1 MVKELH
7 GDLNFVGRFLFLWI
21 LSYTGNSAS
30 ANMSSDL
37 NTDLSKKTAV
47 LGLKLWVLIGIIV
60 GLSIVIILS
69 ILSFCLTS
77 RKKSRRARDKL
88 PFSQIPTVSKE
99 IKEVR
104 VEQISANEFVPRDG
118 ILLTIH
124 DKSSDKGS
132 DKVMVHLGMSKMKH
146 GDNGS
151 QTGSFH
157 YLDRDGAGSQS
168 GEEGSSGKYSV
179 YNKPSSSYPITAP
192 SPLCGLPEFS
202 HLGWGHWFT
211 LRDLELAT
219 NRFSKENVLGE
230 GGYGVVYRGH
240 LINGTP
246 VAVKK
251 LLNNMGQAEKEF
263 RVEVEAIGHVRHKNL
278 VRLLGYCIEG
288 THRML
293 VYEYVNNGNLEQWL
307 HGAMRQHGYLTWEAR
322 IKVLVGTAKALAYL
336 HEAIEPKVVH
346 RDIKSSNILIDDDF
360 NAKVSDFG
368 LAKLLGAGK
377 SHITTRVMGTFGYV
391 APEYANSGLLNEK
404 SDVYS
409 FGVVLLEAITG
420 RDPVDYGR
428 PATEVN
434 LVDWLKM
441 MVGSRRSEEVVDPN
455 IETRPSTRALKR
467 ALLTALRCVDPDSEK
482 RPKMGQVVRMLESEE
497 YPIPREDRRHRRTQ
511 GSSVEIES
519 QKENSDSDAAD
530 LRSDS
535 RRSYRA

>member
-1 MVKELH
+1 M
-7 GDLNFVGRFLFLWI
+7 
-21 LSYTGNSAS
+21 A
-30 ANMSSDL
+30 SDL
-37 NTDLSKKTAV
+37 NAELSKKTAIF
-47 LGLKLWVLIGIIV
+47 GLKVWEVIGIVV
-60 GLSIVIILS
+60 GLFIVIILS
-69 ILSFCLTS
+69 LLSLCLTS
-77 RKKSRRARDKL
+77 RKKSRTRDKIPL
-88 PFSQIPTVSKE
+88 SQIPAVSKE

-104 VEQISANEFVPRDG
+104 VEQVSTDEFVPRDG

-124 DKSSDKGS
+124 DKSSDKES
-132 DKVMVHLGMSKMKH
+132 DKVLVHLGMGMKN
-146 GDNGS
+146 GDNSS
-151 QTGSFH
+151 QSGSFNH
-157 YLDRDGAGSQS
+157 FEKDGCGSQS
-168 GEEGSSGKYSV
+168 GEEGSSGKVAV
-179 YNKPSSSYPITAP
+179 YKPSSSYPITAP
-192 SPLCGLPEFS
+192 SPLSGLPEFS

-211 LRDLELAT
+211 LRDLDLAT
-219 NRFSKENVLGE
+219 NRFSKDNVLGE
-230 GGYGVVYRGH
+230 GGYGVVYRGQ

-251 LLNNMGQAEKEF
+251 ILNNLGQAEKEF

-288 THRML
+288 IHRML

-322 IKVLVGTAKALAYL
+322 MKVLLGTAKALAYL

-377 SHITTRVMGTFGYV
+377 SHVTTRVMGTFGYV
-391 APEYANSGLLNEK
+391 APEYANTGLLNEK

-409 FGVVLLEAITG
+409 FGVLLLEAITG

-428 PATEVN
+428 PTHEVN
-434 LVDWLKM
+434 LVEWLKM

-455 IETRPSTRALKR
+455 MEPRPSTRALKR
-467 ALLTALRCVDPDSEK
+467 ALLTALRCVDPESEK
-482 RPKMGQVVRMLESEE
+482 RPKMSQVVRMLESEE

-511 GSSVEIES
+511 AGSMEIES
-519 QKENSDSDAAD
+519 QKEFSDTEKSDNP
-530 LRSDS
+530 DS
-535 RRSYRA
+535 RSNSRGYQRT

>member
-1 MVKELH
+1 MAT
-7 GDLNFVGRFLFLWI
+7 DLN
-21 LSYTGNSAS
+21 AE
-30 ANMSSDL
+30 
-37 NTDLSKKTAV
+37 LSKKTA
-47 LGLKLWVLIGIIV
+47 IFGIKVWELV
-60 GLSIVIILS
+60 GLAVGLFIIIIL
-69 ILSFCLTS
+69 LVLFCLTS
-77 RKKSRRARDKL
+77 RKKSRQARDKKL
-88 PFSQIPTVSKE
+88 PLSQIPTVSKE

-104 VEQISANEFVPRDG
+104 VEQVSTNEFVPRDG

-124 DKSSDKGS
+124 DKSSDKES
-132 DKVMVHLGMSKMKH
+132 DKVLVHLGMGKMKN
-146 GDNGS
+146 GDHSS
-151 QTGSFH
+151 QSGSFH
-157 YLDRDGAGSQS
+157 YVEQDVCGSHS
-168 GEEGSSGKYSV
+168 GEEGSSGTY
-179 YNKPSSSYPITAP
+179 KPSSSHPITAP
-192 SPLCGLPEFS
+192 SPLVGLPEFS
-202 HLGWGHWFT
+202 RLGWGHWFT

-219 NRFSKENVLGE
+219 SRFSKDIVLGE
-230 GGYGVVYRGH
+230 GGYGVVYRGQ
-240 LINGTP
+240 LINGTS

-288 THRML
+288 THRLL

-307 HGAMRQHGYLTWEAR
+307 HGAMRHHGYLTWEAR
-322 IKVLVGTAKALAYL
+322 TKILLGTAKALAYL

-360 NAKVSDFG
+360 NAKISDFG

-428 PATEVN
+428 PAQEVN

-455 IETRPSTRALKR
+455 IEARPSTRALKR

-482 RPKMGQVVRMLESEE
+482 RPKMSQVVRMLESEE
-497 YPIPREDRRHRRTQ
+497 YPIPREDRRNRKTQ
-511 GSSVEIES
+511 AGSLEIES
-519 QKENSDSDAAD
+519 GKEHSDTD
-530 LRSDS
+530 RGDS
-535 RRSYRA
+535 RT